1 MRAEIRY
8 FWTPF
13 HAKIATDNK
22 QLSEEVEVPRMSDY
36 PLVPTP
42 LDPEQTLATAG
53 QIANQYAAQG
63 AFADYLSRQSDN
75 TLRAQAASLARFAD
89 YLNRIGEGVGQSFGA
104 DMTAFAAAVAAFPDG
119 PVPDP
124 DAWQGISWGLVEGF
138 RNWMVQEG
146 DAVST
151 INARLSAVKTYA
163 KLAMKAGALTPE
175 EYAVIRTVAGYSQ
188 KEAKRVN
195 ERREI
200 TRRGHKKA
208 QHVSIDKRQARKL
221 KKQPDTPQGRRD
233 ALMMCLLLDHGLR
246 VGEVT
251 RLQVSDF
258 DLKAGEM
265 RFYRPKVDKTQTH
278 KLSGDTQRALQ
289 AWFESGDAHAVGPLL
304 RASRKNGELTDA
316 GMTEWAISQR
326 VRTLG
331 ERIGLDGLSAHD
343 CRHYWATFWADKVD
357 VLRLQEAGGWSSLAM
372 PRRYVEESEI
382 ANEGM
387 A

>member
-1 MRAEIRY
+1 
-8 FWTPF
+8 
-13 HAKIATDNK
+13 
-22 QLSEEVEVPRMSDY
+22 MSDPNDHRLM
-36 PLVPTP
+36 PLEPSDDLILPQNYSV
-42 LDPEQTLATAG
+42 AFAG
-53 QIANQYAAQG
+53 QVANGHAAQG
-63 AFADYLSRQSDN
+63 VFVDYLSRKSDN
-75 TLRAQAASLARFAD
+75 TIRSQAASLTRFAD
-89 YLNRIGEGVGQSFGA
+89 YLDRIGEGIGQSFGA
-104 DMTAFAAAVAAFPDG
+104 DMAAFAEAVAAFPDG
-119 PVPDP
+119 AAPNP

-195 ERREI
+195 ERREV

-208 QHVSIDKRQARKL
+208 QHVSIDKKQARKL
-221 KKQPDTPQGRRD
+221 KKQPDIPQGRRD
-233 ALMMCLLLDHGLR
+233 ALMLCLLLDHGLR
-246 VGEVT
+246 VGEVA

-265 RFYRPKVDKTQTH
+265 HFYRPKVDKTQTH

-289 AWFESGDAHAVGPLL
+289 AWFESGDAPAVGPLL
-304 RASRKNGELTDA
+304 RASRKNGELTEA
-316 GMTEWAISQR
+316 GMTEWSISQR

>member
-1 MRAEIRY
+1 MSHQKGVTMTTSDNSHLSIVPPSEDDLSSPEYGTLTFAGEVAND
-8 FWTPF
+8 
-13 HAKIATDNK
+13 HAAK
-22 QLSEEVEVPRMSDY
+22 
-36 PLVPTP
+36 
-42 LDPEQTLATAG
+42 
-53 QIANQYAAQG
+53 G
-63 AFADYLSRQSDN
+63 AFVDYLSRKSDN
-75 TLRAQAASLARFAD
+75 TIRSQAAGLHRFAD
-89 YLNRIGEGVGQSFGA
+89 YLDRIGEGIDQSFGA
-104 DMTAFAAAVAAFPDG
+104 DMATFAEAAGAFPDG
-119 PVPDP
+119 PAPDP
-124 DAWQGISWGLVEGF
+124 DAWAGISWGLVEGF

-151 INARLSAVKTYA
+151 INARLSAVKTFA
-163 KLAMKAGALTPE
+163 RLAMKAGALTPE

-195 ERREI
+195 ERREV

-208 QHVSIDKRQARKL
+208 QHVSIDKKQARKL
-221 KKQPDTPQGRRD
+221 RKQPDTPQGRRD
-233 ALMMCLLLDHGLR
+233 ALLMCLLLDHGLR
-246 VGEVT
+246 VGEVA

-289 AWFESGDAHAVGPLL
+289 AWFDNGDAPAIGPLL
-304 RASRKNGELTDA
+304 RASRKNGDLSEA
-316 GMTEWAISQR
+316 GMTEWSISQR

-331 ERIGLDGLSAHD
+331 ERIGLEGLSAHD

>member
-1 MRAEIRY
+1 VTASDDDHLTIIPPDDDLTSGLLARAG
-8 FWTPF
+8 
-13 HAKIATDNK
+13 H
-22 QLSEEVEVPRMSDY
+22 V
-36 PLVPTP
+36 
-42 LDPEQTLATAG
+42 
-53 QIANQYAAQG
+53 ANDHAAQSV
-63 AFADYLSRQSDN
+63 FVDYLSRKSDN
-75 TLRAQAASLARFAD
+75 TIRSQAASLNRFAD
-89 YLNRIGEGVGQSFGA
+89 YLDRVGEGTGQTLGA
-104 DMTAFAAAVAAFPDG
+104 DIADFAEAVSVFPDG
-119 PVPDP
+119 PTPDP
-124 DAWQGISWGLVEGF
+124 DAWHGISWGLVEGF

-163 KLAMKAGALTPE
+163 KLAMKAGALTTE

-195 ERREI
+195 ERREV
-200 TRRGHKKA
+200 TRRGYKKA
-208 QHVSIDKRQARKL
+208 QHVSIDTKQARKL
-221 KKQPDTPQGRRD
+221 KKQPDSPQGRRD

-246 VGEVT
+246 VGEVA
-251 RLQVSDF
+251 RLLVSDF

-289 AWFESGDAHAVGPLL
+289 AWFDRGDAPAVGPLL
-304 RASRKNGELTDA
+304 RASRKNSELSDA
-316 GMTEWAISQR
+316 GMTEWSISQR
-326 VRTLG
+326 VRILG
-331 ERIGLDGLSAHD
+331 ERIGLNGLSAHD

-357 VLRLQEAGGWSSLAM
+357 VLRLQEADGWSSLAM